1 MASPAVLADLA
12 RKAPHSPLAKR
23 LFATRE
29 APATSA
35 STLTEVVTYGTPAED
50 AATPYDDSTPSDK
63 EIGRQQMQHVPK
75 DVIDRLDANEQRQA
89 EMHEQLLQQGRL
101 LNDLLASQARMSTMI
116 AQLKPSSAPSAVQA
130 PAPAQVPAPAPA
142 PALAPAPVITPTL
155 LSYLCLF
162 FFFFLLLSSFPFLS
176 ERQAF
181 TTK

>member
-23 LFATRE
+23 LFAAKE

-35 STLTEVVTYGTPAED
+35 STLTEVISYGTAAKD
-50 AATPYDDSTPSDK
+50 AAVSYDDSTPSDR

-101 LNDLLASQARMSTMI
+101 LNDLLASQASMSTMI
-116 AQLKPSSAPSAVQA
+116 AQLKPSFATSAVL
-130 PAPAQVPAPAPA
+130 APAQAQHQYQYQHQHQHQHRHNRGLLPQSPANRDSQHRGQLPQR
-142 PALAPAPVITPTL
+142 APVTL
-155 LSYLCLF
+155 F
-162 FFFFLLLSSFPFLS
+162 V
-176 ERQAF
+176 
-181 TTK
+181 

>member
-116 AQLKPSSAPSAVQA
+116 GGKYILFEAKLKARNPKES
-130 PAPAQVPAPAPA
+130 
-142 PALAPAPVITPTL
+142 TPLNNIRWKKT
-155 LSYLCLF
+155 YYM
-162 FFFFLLLSSFPFLS
+162 
-176 ERQAF
+176 
-181 TTK
+181 